1 MWAAAVA
8 LICLAAPVLEAVHR
22 EQTHVLL
29 QKPVLQS
36 LGGDVLLVAPSA
48 APRWEAACV
57 SIAPVWGYAA
67 ASTDAVTA
75 PFGSPIGQ
83 GVIEGGRSASP
94 PLLLAAS
101 EAPCSDVS
109 SDTTSEHA
117 RDVRGRVG
125 QEAKR
130 TLWGKGAATR
140 WLEFDSARREVRR
153 LAHARRSDFWEW
165 WKRERPRNLPYNPDK
180 AYRHAGWTSW
190 SDFLGY
196 DDGMSAMSAWA
207 GSRCDQCAAEPVAY
221 GRVDVTGHAWE
232 SFLCNKCGS
241 HALAAARG
249 APDEGGA
256 KMTPDAAAG
265 TRVPLQTSSVSE
277 DSDSPPASAA
287 ATPLNPTPYT
297 RPDPLAPATA
307 AVTTLGPRP
316 YTTRSGE
323 GEPRG
328 CL

>member
-101 EAPCSDVS
+101 EARRPSGRCG
-109 SDTTSEHA
+109 A
-117 RDVRGRVG
+117 RGRRHDGWNSILPGGRYVG
-125 QEAKR
+125 
-130 TLWGKGAATR
+130 
-140 WLEFDSARREVRR
+140 
-153 LAHARRSDFWEW
+153 
-165 WKRERPRNLPYNPDK
+165 
-180 AYRHAGWTSW
+180 
-190 SDFLGY
+190 
-196 DDGMSAMSAWA
+196 
-207 GSRCDQCAAEPVAY
+207 
-221 GRVDVTGHAWE
+221 
-232 SFLCNKCGS
+232 
-241 HALAAARG
+241 
-249 APDEGGA
+249 
-256 KMTPDAAAG
+256 
-265 TRVPLQTSSVSE
+265 
-277 DSDSPPASAA
+277 
-287 ATPLNPTPYT
+287 
-297 RPDPLAPATA
+297 
-307 AVTTLGPRP
+307 
-316 YTTRSGE
+316 
-323 GEPRG
+323 
-328 CL
+328 